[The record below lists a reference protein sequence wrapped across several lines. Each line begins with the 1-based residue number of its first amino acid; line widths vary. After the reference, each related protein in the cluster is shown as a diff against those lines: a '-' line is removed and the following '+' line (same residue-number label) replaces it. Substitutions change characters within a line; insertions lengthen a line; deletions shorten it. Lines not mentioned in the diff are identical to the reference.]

1 MKIAV
6 NKAGV
11 EVEVDVRD
19 NAEKSRD
26 ESDKGTAAQANDVT
40 APVEI
45 AVNKAGVEVE
55 VDVCDNAEKS
65 RDKSDKGTAAQAVHN
80 DATTDTTN
88 DTTEEGVTKVGQH

>member
-40 APVEI
+40 GPMDI
-45 AVNKAGVEVE
+45 AVNKAVVVFE
-55 VDVCDNAEKS
+55 VDFCVN
-65 RDKSDKGTAAQAVHN
+65 
-80 DATTDTTN
+80 
-88 DTTEEGVTKVGQH
+88 TEETHDESPASSPA